1 MEKRLPG
8 APARNGQGEAHE
20 MGPMKG
26 AQNLA
31 SSFRGNDKQGNRNY
45 VYIGGLPHVS
55 FHADAG
61 FKFLDSVA
69 MANHDAIA
77 SFPGGWRRIGSLTTL
92 SGFHDSDS
100 AETCARAFAFAASQN
115 CSSFSFDN
123 SERCCPECE
132 ASLS

>member
-1 MEKRLPG
+1 MRIEDGGHVGMEKRLAG

-31 SSFRGNDKQGNRNY
+31 SSFGGHDKQGNRNY
-45 VYIGGLPHVS
+45 VYIRGLPHVS
-55 FHADAG
+55 FDADAG

-77 SFPGGWRRIGSLTTL
+77 SFLDG
-92 SGFHDSDS
+92 
-100 AETCARAFAFAASQN
+100 
-115 CSSFSFDN
+115 
-123 SERCCPECE
+123 
-132 ASLS
+132 